1 MEELTGVDVTPESR
15 ILWGPKEARKTKSP
29 EKKMRDKVM
38 TSVSKD
44 ESGSEQ
50 EEVPIPDLDQRMG
63 QEALSPDQETAGFL
77 TPRMNK

>member
-1 MEELTGVDVTPESR
+1 
-15 ILWGPKEARKTKSP
+15 
-29 EKKMRDKVM
+29 MRDKVM